1 MHQRF
6 GRPAQQKINDRWG
19 GGFIL
24 ATVLALGL
32 AWVAG
37 KYIGDWINGRS
48 TASTDP
54 KPGINQPAV
63 AAVPGDFQLRFVQV
77 GAFRSK
83 ANYMTAVQ
91 DMNQAGLTPVV
102 GATKNNITPVY
113 VGPFADDES
122 AEAARAKVQAVKK
135 DYEKAALRRMSV
147 KYNPD
152 AVPAA
157 TGMKQSDMK
166 KGMDLLNGY
175 LQEVATWMENP
186 AANDTS
192 ALAESGKGLADLA
205 AVLSDSKDAQVKELA
220 SMAATASANAA
231 TIEALAMASP
241 ADAEYQAAMNQ
252 YMTLVDQ
259 YMAFKP
265 GK

>member
-6 GRPAQQKINDRWG
+6 GRPAQQKIKDRWG
-19 GGFIL
+19 GGFVLATIL
-24 ATVLALGL
+24 ALLC
-32 AWVAG
+32 AWIAG
-37 KYIGDWINGRS
+37 DYIGKWINGRG
-48 TASTDP
+48 TASTDTT
-54 KPGINQPAV
+54 PGVHQPAV

-77 GAFRSK
+77 GVFRSK
-83 ANYMTAVQ
+83 ANYMTAVN
-91 DMNQAGLTPVV
+91 DMHQAGLSPVV
-102 GATKNNITPVY
+102 GATKNNRTPVY
-113 VGPFADDES
+113 VGPFAD
-122 AEAARAKVQAVKK
+122 AEAAEAAKAKVQALKDDYKDAMVKP
-135 DYEKAALRRMSV
+135 MSV

-157 TGMKQSDMK
+157 TGMTQSDMK

-175 LQEVATWMENP
+175 LQEVAMWMENP

-192 ALAESGKGLADLA
+192 ALSESGKGLADLA
-205 AVLSDSKDAQVKELA
+205 SVLSDSKDAQVKELA
-220 SMAATASANAA
+220 GMAATASANAA

-241 ADAEYQAAMNQ
+241 ADADYQAAMSQ